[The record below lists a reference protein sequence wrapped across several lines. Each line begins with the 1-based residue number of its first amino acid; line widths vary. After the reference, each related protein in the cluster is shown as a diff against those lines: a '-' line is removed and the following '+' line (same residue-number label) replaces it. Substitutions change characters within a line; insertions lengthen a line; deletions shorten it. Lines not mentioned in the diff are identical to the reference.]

1 MVSIK
6 MGEKRVKAK
15 KALIKALTYV
25 NAVMIPLFVLGVLLF
40 LEYRW
45 QVVGLAGLVLAA
57 ASPFIAYLIVYV
69 AIKKRVVKI
78 DL

>member
-1 MVSIK
+1 MD
-6 MGEKRVKAK
+6 EKKAKAK
-15 KALIKALTYV
+15 KALIKALAYV
-25 NAVMIPLFVLGVLLF
+25 NVVMIPLFVLGVLLF

-57 ASPFIAYLIVYV
+57 TSPFIAYLIVYV

>member
-1 MVSIK
+1 MN
-6 MGEKRVKAK
+6 EKKSKAK
-15 KALIKALTYV
+15 KALIKALAYV
-25 NAVMIPLFVLGVLLF
+25 NVVMIPLFVLGVLLF

-57 ASPFIAYLIVYV
+57 TSPFIAYLIVYV

-78 DL
+78 NL

>member
-1 MVSIK
+1 MVLTK
-6 MGEKRVKAK
+6 MDERRIKAK

-25 NAVMIPLFVLGVLLF
+25 NVVMVPLFVLGVLLF

-45 QVVGLAGLVLAA
+45 QLAGLVGLVLAA

>member
-1 MVSIK
+1 MVSIE
-6 MGEKRVKAK
+6 MDERSVKAK
-15 KALIKALTYV
+15 KALIKALAYV
-25 NAVMIPLFVLGVLLF
+25 NAVMVPLFMLGVLLF

-45 QVVGLAGLVLAA
+45 QLAGFAGLVLAA
-57 ASPFIAYLIVYV
+57 LSPFIAYLIVYV